1 MLLLLLAA
9 ATTTVSLH
17 LQVFAVAAAPPN
29 PSVNH
34 HLKTKAKNHLLD
46 YIGSK
51 FESTAIATHNT
62 IIQNAKEEYDHELLP
77 SSSAFPT
84 NVPTSW
90 NTYNPTSS
98 VNGGASLLTI
108 EGPTNEPTADNDIQ
122 SGQGNAK
129 EEEDISS
136 PMLLPSSFPTLQV
149 ETSSPTPLL
158 LPIRHEDTDSP
169 TYLTILPAEEA
180 SHIASFVP
188 SQVPSQH
195 ITQSPSASVDDTLT
209 KAVTSVPSSFVA
221 DDQDTTTSPTP
232 PEHDPNTSHNAISS
246 VDTPQIIC
254 DISLSSSMVENFEQ
268 THVLLVVMTKS
279 IHDIFE
285 SHLSKESYDLKGI
298 SLHLSTEK
306 SQADSSSPT
315 LRLHASFTGKASF
328 SHFAP
333 TQSELI
339 ELLLL
344 HFDVSEF
351 NDRLKFPLRLRTL
364 VEPVVVNSVFFTV
377 EDGTLVNAGYKT
389 AAIASSHDGKE
400 AVLTVPQIQIITLSF
415 IVAALPFVF
424 VASVLLMLRYI
435 DGGEEVYLEADDEC
449 ADDSVKPEVEEVS
462 PDTAEIGDSGTAAIE
477 PGLKVEIDVPLT
489 PSARVPL
496 SDISE
501 SHSEW
506 SSISGSIY
514 NDDDYTRDIES
525 PANIKTGPLGITA
538 AGRHYRRKGTPYA
551 YDGAADNI
559 SLVSALW
566 EHHDHLEVYEDYII
580 DDGTI
585 PTTCRMQSMSTA
597 RWGEDA
603 ESFT

>member
-1 MLLLLLAA
+1 MKNTRPSTLAIIMLLLLLAA
-9 ATTTVSLH
+9 ATTTVPLH

-62 IIQNAKEEYDHELLP
+62 IIQKAKEEYDHELLP
-77 SSSAFPT
+77 ASSAFPT
-84 NVPTSW
+84 NVPTTSW
-90 NTYNPTSS
+90 NTYNPTSP
-98 VNGGASLLTI
+98 VNGGASLLTT

-232 PEHDPNTSHNAISS
+232 PEHDPNTSHDAISS

-298 SLHLSTEK
+298 SLHLSTQK
-306 SQADSSSPT
+306 SQAVSSSST

-435 DGGEEVYLEADDEC
+435 DGGEDVYLEADDEC

-525 PANIKTGPLGITA
+525 PANMKTGPLGITA

-580 DDGTI
+580 DV
-585 PTTCRMQSMSTA
+585 
-597 RWGEDA
+597 
-603 ESFT
+603 

>member
-1 MLLLLLAA
+1 MKNTRPSLAIIMLLLLLM
-9 ATTTVSLH
+9 TTVPLHLH

-62 IIQNAKEEYDHELLP
+62 IIQKAKEEYDHELLP
-77 SSSAFPT
+77 ASSAFPT
-84 NVPTSW
+84 NVPTTSW

-98 VNGGASLLTI
+98 VNLLASLLTI

-149 ETSSPTPLL
+149 ETSSPTPML
-158 LPIRHEDTDSP
+158 LPIRQEDTNSP

-232 PEHDPNTSHNAISS
+232 PEHDQNTSHNAISS

-254 DISLSSSMVENFEQ
+254 DISLSSSMAENFEQ

-306 SQADSSSPT
+306 SHADSSSST

-339 ELLLL
+339 ELLLR

-424 VASVLLMLRYI
+424 VASVLLMLRYM
-435 DGGEEVYLEADDEC
+435 DGGEDVYLEADDEC
-449 ADDSVKPEVEEVS
+449 TDDSVKPEVEEVS
-462 PDTAEIGDSGTAAIE
+462 PSDTAEMGDSWTAAIIE

-525 PANIKTGPLGITA
+525 PATIKTGPLGITA
-538 AGRHYRRKGTPYA
+538 AGRQYRRKGTPYA
-551 YDGAADNI
+551 YDGAVDNI
-559 SLVSALW
+559 SLVSELW

-580 DDGTI
+580 DV
-585 PTTCRMQSMSTA
+585 
-597 RWGEDA
+597 
-603 ESFT
+603 

>member
-1 MLLLLLAA
+1 MLLLLLLLAA
-9 ATTTVSLH
+9 ATTTVPLH
-17 LQVFAVAAAPPN
+17 LQVAAASPK
-29 PSVNH
+29 PSVYH

-62 IIQNAKEEYDHELLP
+62 IIQKAKEEYDHELLP
-77 SSSAFPT
+77 ASSAFPT
-84 NVPTSW
+84 NVPTTSW

-98 VNGGASLLTI
+98 VNGGAGLLTI
-108 EGPTNEPTADNDIQ
+108 EGPTNEPTADNDIH

-149 ETSSPTPLL
+149 ETSSPTPML

-169 TYLTILPAEEA
+169 PYLTILSSEEA

-209 KAVTSVPSSFVA
+209 KTDTSVPSSFVA

-232 PEHDPNTSHNAISS
+232 PEHDQNTSHDAISS

-254 DISLSSSMVENFEQ
+254 DISLSSSMAKNFEQ

-306 SQADSSSPT
+306 SQADSSSST

-333 TQSELI
+333 TQSDLI

-389 AAIASSHDGKE
+389 AAIATSHDGKE

-435 DGGEEVYLEADDEC
+435 DGGEDVHLEADDEC

-462 PDTAEIGDSGTAAIE
+462 PDNTAEMSDSGTAAAIE

-489 PSARVPL
+489 PISARVPL

-559 SLVSALW
+559 SLVSELW

-580 DDGTI
+580 DV
-585 PTTCRMQSMSTA
+585 
-597 RWGEDA
+597 
-603 ESFT
+603 